1 MFTGK
6 YVGLTF
12 PLPAIDIIK
21 SIIVQLKSF
30 PASIVGNIGSMIT
43 NMNAAR
49 AEFQNRMDAIK
60 QYMEFRYRMD
70 ASKQYMEFRY
80 SYDEFFKSV
89 PKQLISAVCAHAEET
104 VSVRF

>member
-12 PLPAIDIIK
+12 HLPAIDIIK

-60 QYMEFRYRMD
+60 QYMEFRY
-70 ASKQYMEFRY
+70 
-80 SYDEFFKSV
+80 SYDAFFKSV
-89 PKQLISAVCAHAEET
+89 PKQLISAVCAHAEERST
-104 VSVRF
+104 VSVHF